1 MEGLAM
7 DDVAR
12 GFAGSVPQ
20 LYERYMVPL
29 MFDVYAADLA
39 ATVARLRPSRVLE
52 IAAGTGVLTRRLARD
67 LPDGTVIV
75 ATDLS
80 EPMLDYAAELGTAR
94 PVEWRRADAT
104 NLPFP
109 DDDFDL
115 VVCQFGA
122 MFFPDKAQAYAEV
135 RRVLRPGGQFLFNVW
150 DRIQDNDFTFVV
162 DQALKSFFPD
172 DPPRFMASIP
182 HGYHDAVQVSA
193 DLVEGGFDR
202 APDVATLTARSR
214 AESPRIPA
222 IALCQGTPLRR
233 EIEARDPSRL
243 MAATDH
249 AAGAIAARFG
259 SGPVDGKLQAH
270 VFVVER

>member
-1 MEGLAM
+1 M
-7 DDVAR
+7 DDVTR

-39 ATVARLRPSRVLE
+39 ATVTRLQPARVLE
-52 IAAGTGVLTRRLARD
+52 IAAGTGVLTRRLAKD
-67 LPDGTVIV
+67 LPDGTAIV

-80 EPMLDYAAELGTAR
+80 DSMLDFAMELGTAR
-94 PVEWRRADAT
+94 PVEWRLADAT

-109 DDDFDL
+109 DEGFDA

-135 RRVLRPGGQFLFNVW
+135 RRVLRPGGTFLFNVW
-150 DRIQDNDFTFVV
+150 DRIQDNEFTFVV
-162 DQALKSFFPD
+162 DQALSSFFPD
-172 DPPRFMASIP
+172 DPPRFMSRLP
-182 HGYHDAVQVSA
+182 HGYHDTVKVSA
-193 DLVEGGFDR
+193 DLVDGGFNR

-214 AESPRIPA
+214 AGSSRIPA
-222 IALCQGTPLRR
+222 VALCQGTPLRR

-243 MAATDH
+243 LAATDC
-249 AAGAIAARFG
+249 AAEAIAARFG